1 MKPYRRVFVEEFGN
15 FKAHNPAQTKLALA
29 PIRTQGLA
37 GPVDDAVNYEVGA
50 VLAGQHDD
58 LEEYRGEQGHCHVLV
73 EHFAS
78 SLNED
83 QRQKFRAVQVVRKGE
98 ADQVSVLPDDR
109 YINMALL
116 YLYRKG
122 TRELKHFMKDKKI
135 EKIAIERDGI
145 LLSTGRLLDEMNF
158 KETSEIPNLNLGSLG
173 IKVNLPLVERFSPL
187 AYSLGDYIHWN
198 LARHKGVE
206 SCNRISLEHVSI
218 VQGATLYKEL
228 GESCMV
234 CRKKRKKYLEAAMG
248 PISDSQLNLP
258 LPAGWFR

>member
-1 MKPYRRVFVEEFGN
+1 
-15 FKAHNPAQTKLALA
+15 
-29 PIRTQGLA
+29 
-37 GPVDDAVNYEVGA
+37 
-50 VLAGQHDD
+50 
-58 LEEYRGEQGHCHVLV
+58 
-73 EHFAS
+73 
-78 SLNED
+78 
-83 QRQKFRAVQVVRKGE
+83 
-98 ADQVSVLPDDR
+98 
-109 YINMALL
+109 
-116 YLYRKG
+116 
-122 TRELKHFMKDKKI
+122 MKDKKI

-248 PISDSQLNLP
+248 PISDSQLNLAP
-258 LPAGWFR
+258 PCWMVQVDLFGPINVFVPGFEKNTRNRKVLEAKCWVMTVVCPTTRLVNLQVLESTKSAG

>member
-1 MKPYRRVFVEEFGN
+1 MS
-15 FKAHNPAQTKLALA
+15 A
-29 PIRTQGLA
+29 PVSRSVPTRSQGLT

-50 VLAGQHDD
+50 VLAGQLDD
-58 LEEYRGEQGHCHVLV
+58 LGEQGHGHVLV

-83 QRQKFRAVQVVRKGE
+83 QRQKFRAVQVVRKEG
-98 ADQVSVLPDDR
+98 AVQVSVLPDDS

-122 TRELKHFMKDKKI
+122 TREVKHFMKDKKI
-135 EKIAIERDGI
+135 EKIAIEKDGI

-187 AYSLGDYIHWN
+187 AYSLGHYIH
-198 LARHKGVE
+198 
-206 SCNRISLEHVSI
+206 
-218 VQGATLYKEL
+218 
-228 GESCMV
+228 
-234 CRKKRKKYLEAAMG
+234 
-248 PISDSQLNLP
+248 
-258 LPAGWFR
+258 